1 MQIQSSKSLF
11 TRIPGI
17 VTLAAALFLAGCAA
31 DSEHRSRN
39 TGAIIGAIAGAILGH
54 NVGGGDTSDRVIGAA
69 SGALIGAAVGD
80 YMDDQRAELERELAE
95 ERQRDQLGITE
106 IGGDTLKIG
115 IAGDA
120 TFEFDKA
127 TIQPQFK
134 PTYDKIGSVLADYDK
149 TVVHVVGH
157 TDSVGSED
165 YNEQLSRARA
175 QSVGQYL
182 RERGVDGNRII
193 YYGEGEMRPIASNE
207 TEDGRRRN
215 RRVEIYIKPI
225 IADDERRAYE
235 PPPGIAA

>member
-1 MQIQSSKSLF
+1 MQVQSSKSF
-11 TRIPGI
+11 VARIPA
-17 VTLAAALFLAGCAA
+17 VAALVAALFLAGCAA

-39 TGAIIGAIAGAILGH
+39 TGAVIGAVAGAILGH
-54 NVGGGDTSDRVIGAA
+54 NIGGGDTSDRLIGAA
-69 SGALIGAAVGD
+69 GGALVGAAVGD

-95 ERQRDQLGITE
+95 EQRRDQLGITE
-106 IGGDTLKIG
+106 IGEDTLKIG

-120 TFEFDKA
+120 TFEFDQA

-134 PTYDKIGSVLADYDK
+134 PTYDKIGSVLADYGK

-157 TDSVGSED
+157 TDSVGSEA
-165 YNEQLSRARA
+165 YNERLSRARA
-175 QSVGQYL
+175 EAVGLYL

-207 TEDGRRRN
+207 TEEGRRRN

-225 IADDERRAYE
+225 VEGEERRAYA
-235 PPPGIAA
+235 PPPGIGA

>member
-1 MQIQSSKSLF
+1 MQIQSSRPF
-11 TRIPGI
+11 FPRIPAI
-17 VTLAAALFLAGCAA
+17 AALAAALFLAGCAA

-39 TGAIIGAIAGAILGH
+39 TGAIMGAVAGAILGH
-54 NVGGGDTSDRVIGAA
+54 NVGDGDTSDRVIGAA
-69 SGALIGAAVGD
+69 GGALIGAAVGD
-80 YMDDQRAELERELAE
+80 YMDDQRAELERKLAE
-95 ERQRDQLGITE
+95 EQRRDQLGITE
-106 IGGDTLKIG
+106 IGEDTLKIG

-157 TDSVGSED
+157 TDSVGSEA
-165 YNEQLSRARA
+165 YNERLSRKRA
-175 QSVGQYL
+175 EAVGLHL
-182 RERGVDGNRII
+182 RDRGVNGNRII

-207 TEDGRRRN
+207 TENGRRRN

-225 IADDERRAYE
+225 IEDDERRAYE
-235 PPPGIAA
+235 PPPGIAT